1 MKLII
6 LRHEERPNN
15 SLFFTPLTENGKK
28 NAEELKNKLPSNI
41 DIIYSSPFLRTLQT
55 IYPYC
60 REYKKNVN
68 AENAFYEF
76 CQAPDFNYENYRHWV
91 SEYNKFDHYKYLTN
105 IINDKY
111 NSKMF
116 VSNIKFPEKES
127 DIQNRVF
134 PFIYNLCNKYKNTNK
149 TILIVTHMSI
159 CNFIKKVFNK
169 NIKIDNNFPTGY
181 FEEIIINDDWKGI
194 DGLQVA

>member
-6 LRHEERPNN
+6 LRHEERPKS
-15 SLFFTPLTENGKK
+15 SLFFTPLTENGLK
-28 NAEELKNKLPSNI
+28 NADKIKDKLPENV
-41 DIIYSSPFLRTLQT
+41 DLIYSSPFLRVLQT

-60 REYKKNVN
+60 KKNNKKVN
-68 AENAFYEF
+68 IENSFYEY
-76 CQAPDFNYENYRHWV
+76 CQPPDFNNKNYRHFI
-91 SEYNKFDHYKYLTN
+91 SDYDKFDHYKYLTN

-127 DIQNRVF
+127 NIQNRVF

-149 TILIVTHMSI
+149 IILIVTHMSI

-169 NIKIDNNFPTGY
+169 NIKINSEFPMGS
-181 FEEIIINDDWKGI
+181 FEEIIINNDWKGI

>member
-6 LRHEERPNN
+6 LRHGERPKS
-15 SLFFTPLTENGKK
+15 SLFFTPLTDKGIENAKK
-28 NAEELKNKLPSNI
+28 IKDVLPENI

-60 REYKKNVN
+60 KKYNKKIN

-76 CQAPDFNYENYRHWV
+76 CQKPDFYFENYRHWI
-91 SEYNKFDHYKYLTN
+91 SEYEKFQHFNYLLD
-105 IINDKY
+105 IINKDY
-111 NSKMF
+111 QSKVF
-116 VSNIKFPEKES
+116 VSNIKFPENELNLR
-127 DIQNRVF
+127 NRVF

-169 NIKIDNNFPTGY
+169 NIKIDDDFPMGT
-181 FEEIIINDDWKGI
+181 FEEIIINKDWKGI
-194 DGLQVA
+194 D

>member
-6 LRHEERPNN
+6 LRHEVRPNS
-15 SLFFTPLTENGKK
+15 SLFFTPLTEDGKI

-60 REYKKNVN
+60 REYNKKVN

-76 CQAPDFNYENYRHWV
+76 CQTPDFNYENYRHWV
-91 SEYNKFDHYKYLTN
+91 SEYNKFERYEYLKS
-105 IINDKY
+105 IINCKY
-111 NSKMF
+111 KSNVF
-116 VSNIKFPEKES
+116 VSNIKFPEKE
-127 DIQNRVF
+127 INIRNRVF
-134 PFIYNLCNKYKNTNK
+134 PFIYNLCKKYKNTNK
-149 TILIVTHMSI
+149 TILIVSHMSI

-169 NIKIDNNFPTGY
+169 NIKIDSEFPMGS
-181 FEEIIINDDWKGI
+181 FEEIIINEDWKGI
-194 DGLQVA
+194 DGLYVA